1 MPTVEMEDFALFF
14 VMFIIGLV
22 FVVAY
27 NMDETD
33 VKRHTVYMEER
44 NAQSSK

>member
-33 VKRHTVYMEER
+33 VRRHKAYMEER
-44 NAQSSK
+44 NAKPSK